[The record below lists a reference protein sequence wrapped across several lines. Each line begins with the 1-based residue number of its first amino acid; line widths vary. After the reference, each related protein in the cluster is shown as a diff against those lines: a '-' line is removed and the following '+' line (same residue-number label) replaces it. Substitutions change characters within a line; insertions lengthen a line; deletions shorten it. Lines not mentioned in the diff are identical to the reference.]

1 MTEQPPT
8 SQPEE
13 SVDPSATAE
22 PLEESTEPLEPAMGE
37 QTSTGVP
44 AVDEV
49 LRDVDDL
56 DRLPL
61 EEHLGRFER
70 SHEALRS
77 ALDADPIE
85 PGDPAGRCRR
95 DACGWTRSWSAA
107 GWHAR
112 ATMPP
117 S

>member
-8 SQPEE
+8 SEPEE

-22 PLEESTEPLEPAMGE
+22 PLEEPTEPLDPAIGDP
-37 QTSTGVP
+37 TSTGVP

-56 DRLPL
+56 DGLPL

-70 SHEALRS
+70 AHETLRS

-85 PGDPAGRCRR
+85 PGDPA
-95 DACGWTRSWSAA
+95 
-107 GWHAR
+107 
-112 ATMPP
+112 
-117 S
+117 